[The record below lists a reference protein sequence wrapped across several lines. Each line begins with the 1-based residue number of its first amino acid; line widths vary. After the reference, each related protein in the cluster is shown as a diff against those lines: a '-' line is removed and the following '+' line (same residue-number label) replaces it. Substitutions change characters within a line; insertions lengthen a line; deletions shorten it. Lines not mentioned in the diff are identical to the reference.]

1 MKRVFIALLLASSTA
16 NASTCDPKGLT
27 VAGAPEGLTVACDR
41 PLPNEKLQTFIMPTM
56 PVDSEI
62 VRVQF
67 AVPTVKAAPSLRLV
81 PLTSLLR
88 R

>member
-1 MKRVFIALLLASSTA
+1 MKRIVAS
-16 NASTCDPKGLT
+16 
-27 VAGAPEGLTVACDR
+27 CDR
-41 PLPNEKLQTFIMPTM
+41 PLPTDKLETFIMPSR

-62 VRVQF
+62 VRYQF
-67 AVPTVKAAPSLRLV
+67 AVPTVSNAPSLRLV